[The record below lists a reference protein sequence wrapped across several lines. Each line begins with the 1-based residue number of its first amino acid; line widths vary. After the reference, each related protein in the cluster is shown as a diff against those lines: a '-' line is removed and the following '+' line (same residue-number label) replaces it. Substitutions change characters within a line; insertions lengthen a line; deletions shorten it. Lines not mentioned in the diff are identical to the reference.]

1 MEWYLSGIIS
11 KVEQLKQ
18 KINALTQERMQK
30 NDEYR
35 AVKQKS
41 DDLSKT
47 RQKIEAYLQNRYNV
61 SWQKKKKWND
71 FE

>member
-18 KINALTQERMQK
+18 KINALTQGRMQK

-35 AVKQKS
+35 AAKQKS

-61 SWQKKKKWND
+61 SWQKKWND
-71 FE
+71 LE